1 MQDTQKYTILKTS
14 ELLKFDVPPREM
26 LLSPWLSGESINLLY
41 AWRGIGKTQMALGIS
56 YAIGTKTSFLGWEA
70 PNAQKVLYVDGEM
83 PIGELKNRISSMK
96 HVSDNVK
103 IFSSSIQ
110 NFSMPDLKTIEGQE
124 ALDALITEDTKLII
138 IDNLSCLVGGNEND
152 AESWS
157 NVGKWAI
164 QKRSQG
170 KSILFI
176 HHAGKEGQ
184 QRGTSRKEDIM
195 DCVITLKHP
204 KDYDPSQGA
213 RFEVHFEKAR
223 CLSGAK
229 IKPFIAGL
237 ESIDGK
243 YCWTTVPILTAR
255 EKAVKTDKQ
264 TQEIIKLHEEGLT
277 NVQIAEQLGVNRTLV
292 WKKIKAHDKE
302 NNLDDDI

>member
-14 ELLKFDVPPREM
+14 ELLNFDVPPREM

-70 PNAQKVLYVDGEM
+70 PNTQKVLYVDGEM
-83 PIGELKNRISSMK
+83 PIGELKNRIGAMK
-96 HVSDNVK
+96 HVSDNVR

-124 ALDALITEDTKLII
+124 ALDELITEDTKLII

-157 NVGKWAI
+157 SVGKWAI
-164 QKRSQG
+164 TKRSQG

-184 QRGTSRKEDIM
+184 QRGTSKKEDIM

-204 KDYDPSQGA
+204 EDYDASQGA

-223 CLSGAK
+223 CLTGEK
-229 IKPFIAGL
+229 IKPFIANL
-237 ESIDGK
+237 ESIDGM
-243 YCWTTVPILTAR
+243 YNWTTMPILTKS
-255 EKAVKTDKQ
+255 EKKAEMNQQ
-264 TQEIIKLHEEGLT
+264 TKEIIKLHEEGLT
-277 NVQIAEQLGVNRTLV
+277 NVQIAEKLGINRTLV
-292 WKKIKAHDKE
+292 WKKTKYYDKE
-302 NNLDDDI
+302 KDT